1 MVAHIDHGIGLYD
14 GLLKISTNGI
24 DHDCLKLLYQD
35 GDKLFLPVENMN
47 LLSRVGDS
55 GIIRNLDKLGASN
68 WQNRKANVKKRI
80 KDMAEKLIRVAA
92 QREIIN
98 TEKLLSLI
106 HI

>member
-1 MVAHIDHGIGLYD
+1 MFEII
-14 GLLKISTNGI
+14 I
-24 DHDCLKLLYQD
+24 QD

-80 KDMAEKLIRVAA
+80 KDMAEKLI
-92 QREIIN
+92 ELLHK
-98 TEKLLSLI
+98 EKLLIQKNYQLQMI
-106 HI
+106 MIIF